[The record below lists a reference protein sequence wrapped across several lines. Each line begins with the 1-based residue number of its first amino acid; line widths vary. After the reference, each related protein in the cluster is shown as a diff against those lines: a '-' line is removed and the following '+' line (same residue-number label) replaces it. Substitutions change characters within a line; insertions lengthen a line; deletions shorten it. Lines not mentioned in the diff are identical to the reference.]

1 MDLSIYDPKNL
12 DTSIINLSKHVE
24 SKETFTLCT
33 SNMEFGTKVTGKM
46 AKKMNRRSYYK
57 DCVFDYA
64 ICKSIGFTG
73 SKFIN
78 TIFRN
83 CDFENGNLHSCDFRN
98 VLFEGHDVKYFKM
111 ENIGFHKSTFTDC
124 TFKKIHFF
132 SCGFTDVIFYNSTFL
147 ECKVELSSLENA
159 QFINCR
165 FIKVNLSALN
175 LEFTEFNNIYALNT
189 TFPFT
194 TISSAFGLLQQ
205 LPLLDRSNTIYS
217 AEKKEHKLSIPEYFE
232 LIKDFEIF
240 YIYQKNYYA
249 LANIY
254 ISTQKSIQEYETIN
268 TGILN
273 SIKIRDYRFLYHFC
287 KLVYQSNMFTIQQRR
302 NLFENITL
310 WISRENL
317 SVSEYHNYQVFMG
330 TARDLLLNCNHN
342 KPTAYF
348 YLKTNINPNE
358 IQKQVIL
365 LSVIDDIMDSCK
377 IPLNSI
383 ELRHNSDYIDFLTV
397 ICDNI
402 AQFSRV
408 LIMIYSSLAGIGLFA
423 SGIKK
428 IVEAIQNTVLD
439 NDQHIINKL
448 EQEKLKL
455 EISSMRQEQEYK
467 ERMDK
472 LEYNKTILEL
482 QKSNLEIENMQIEAN
497 RHNQILSEN
506 GIVISV
512 GHTSRNL
519 CAAPIP
525 EMMQYNQ

>member
-1 MDLSIYDPKNL
+1 MDLSIYNQKNL
-12 DTSIINLSKHVE
+12 ETSIINLSKHVKN
-24 SKETFTLCT
+24 KETFSLCT
-33 SNMEFGTKVTGKM
+33 SNMEFGTKITGKM
-46 AKKMNRRSYYK
+46 TKKMNRRSYYK
-57 DCVFDYA
+57 DCIFDYT
-64 ICKSIGFTG
+64 ICKSIGFSG

-78 TIFRN
+78 TIFKN

-98 VLFEGHDVKYFKM
+98 VLFDGHDAKHFKM
-111 ENIGFHKSTFTDC
+111 ANIGFHKSTFTDC
-124 TFKKIHFF
+124 IFKKIHFF
-132 SCGFTDVIFYNSTFL
+132 SCGFTDVIFYNTTFSN
-147 ECKVELSSLENA
+147 CKIELSSLENA

-165 FIKVNLSALN
+165 FIEVNLCTLN
-175 LEFTEFNNIYALNT
+175 LEYTEFNNINALNT
-189 TFPFT
+189 TFPFIT
-194 TISSAFGLLQQ
+194 LSSAFGLLQQ
-205 LPLLDRSNTIYS
+205 LPFLDKSNSIYS
-217 AEKKEHKLSIPEYFE
+217 AEKEDHKLSIPEYFE
-232 LIKDFEIF
+232 LINDFELF

-254 ISTQKSIQEYETIN
+254 ISTQKSDQAYKVIN
-268 TGILN
+268 TGLLN
-273 SIKIRDYRFLYHFC
+273 SIKIRDYRMLHHFC
-287 KLVYQSNMFTIQQRR
+287 KLVYQSNMFTVHQRR

-310 WISRENL
+310 WISKENL
-317 SVSEYHNYQVFMG
+317 SVSEYHNYQIFMG
-330 TARDLLLNCNHN
+330 TAKDLLLNNNHN

-365 LSVIDDIMDSCK
+365 LSLIDNIMSSCN
-377 IPLNSI
+377 ISLNSI

-402 AQFSRV
+402 TQFSQV
-408 LIMIYSSLAGIGLFA
+408 LIMIYSSLAGISLFA

-428 IVEAIQNTVLD
+428 VVETIQNTVLD

-455 EISSMRQEQEYK
+455 EISSMKQEQDFK
-467 ERMDK
+467 ERMNK
-472 LEYNKTILEL
+472 LEYNKAILEL
-482 QKSNLEIENMQIEAN
+482 QKSNLEIESIQIEAN
-497 RHNQILSEN
+497 RNYQILSEN
-506 GIVISV
+506 GIDISV